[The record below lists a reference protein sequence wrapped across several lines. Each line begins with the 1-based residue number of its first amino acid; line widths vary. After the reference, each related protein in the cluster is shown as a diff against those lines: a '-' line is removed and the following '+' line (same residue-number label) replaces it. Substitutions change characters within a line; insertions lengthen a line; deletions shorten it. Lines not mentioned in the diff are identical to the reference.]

1 MPIKEDYIIVLS
13 MLQSIGKVFFFT
25 NKFSTADEYFE
36 HRKQETYL
44 ASLTLMANIGEQS
57 KKLSDN
63 FKHNLR
69 TVNWKQ
75 INGLRNFI
83 VHNYEGVD
91 YIILFDTIKNDL
103 PVLKSELE
111 HYLKTEILSN
121 RISKNIFIELILD
134 NPFYEFV
141 NFNKI
146 LDK

>member
-1 MPIKEDYIIVLS
+1 

-25 NKFSTADEYFE
+25 NEFNTADEYFE

-57 KKLSDN
+57 NKLSDN

-75 INGLRNFI
+75 IKGLRNFI

-91 YIILFDTIKNDL
+91 YIILFDTLKNDL
-103 PVLKSELE
+103 PILKSELE

-121 RISKNIFIELILD
+121 RINKNIFTELILD

-141 NFNKI
+141 NFKNI
-146 LDK
+146 L

>member
-1 MPIKEDYIIVLS
+1 MLIKEDYIIVLS

-25 NKFSTADEYFE
+25 NEFNTADEYFE

-44 ASLTLMANIGEQS
+44 ASLTLMANISEQS
-57 KKLSDN
+57 NKLSDN
-63 FKHNLR
+63 FKHNLP

-75 INGLRNFI
+75 MKGLRNFI

-103 PVLKSELE
+103 PILKSELE

-121 RISKNIFIELILD
+121 RINKNIFTELILD

-141 NFNKI
+141 NFKNI
-146 LDK
+146 L

>member
-1 MPIKEDYIIVLS
+1 MLIKEDYIIVLS

-25 NKFSTADEYFE
+25 NELNTADEYFE

-57 KKLSDN
+57 NKLSDN
-63 FKHNLR
+63 FKHNLP

-75 INGLRNFI
+75 MKGLRNFI

-103 PVLKSELE
+103 PILKSELE

-121 RISKNIFIELILD
+121 RINKNIFTELILD

-141 NFNKI
+141 NFKNI
-146 LDK
+146 L

>member
-1 MPIKEDYIIVLS
+1 MLIKEDYIIVLS

-25 NKFSTADEYFE
+25 NEFNTADEYFE

-57 KKLSDN
+57 NKLSDN

-75 INGLRNFI
+75 IKGLRNFI

-91 YIILFDTIKNDL
+91 YIILFDTLKNDL
-103 PVLKSELE
+103 PILKSELE

-121 RISKNIFIELILD
+121 RINKNIFTELILD

-141 NFNKI
+141 NFKNI
-146 LDK
+146 L